1 MAIQRRGPRGG
12 LVSTKIPVNNLNS
25 VATNAANK
33 RQPNEADRIDN
44 ALVSLE
50 RGLEKRAGFEI
61 VPQDTINLIDGTPG
75 WDFTLDS
82 TKYHFYNLPTGHD
95 LFYYWYS
102 INDDNTYLVIIDYD
116 ATGAADKLFY
126 VFQLKPDGTWN
137 ELTPETQ
144 WATNIAA
151 GNATVTAYAAAN
163 SISYAAAAA
172 LGVVNADSRAYI
184 TYGTPTKTAKE
195 SLKAVS
201 LGANIVVLN
210 TNVSAGFS
218 SDTEGYLFNLD
229 GSVSGNIDTA
239 GQRVTYY
246 TAAKVMK
253 VYDAGDD
260 AKPATADD
268 ILLGWRP
275 AVHTGKCKIAG
286 SAIDIHLSDTSSA
299 FDDTYNWYAVTIT
312 SGTGAGQTRWIK
324 DYTGSTKKADVYTNW
339 STAPDANSTFSVDLS
354 VQNVQ
359 GTATAGA
366 ANSIT
371 LDGLASSTSSIY
383 VDYVIQITSG
393 TGAGQSRTI
402 SAYNGTTKLAT
413 VSTNWTTIPNTTSVY
428 SIVIKQADYIP
439 VDDYFYYNS
448 TYAYLGQRVDDLSEI
463 RLPPEK
469 DDWYSN
475 NSNLNTP
482 DVKARDMLRLL
493 YDEDTDFN
501 NIIDGRGKIYY
512 TLNPYLNTTSGYYRV
527 ISWNPTDQ
535 VFYYD
540 SSKNIY
546 TTSGAGRTAVTS
558 QGRPYLQKIRT
569 PDEHSYIDPRRMPQ
583 RIKVTIV
590 DGGVTAWSVEKM
602 KWTPR
607 TSGTKD
613 SNPGPSIFKTVDKK
627 ELRQVQIHSI
637 AVFKDRLWFAADDV
651 VFCSQ
656 MGEYENLFIDDP
668 TNIVTTDPID
678 IRISSNTY
686 AEISSM
692 IPFED
697 YLFVDTKAST
707 QFQLAPASG
716 TELSPTNVNV
726 SPVTYYS
733 TATIAEPQLIGSR
746 LYFFGPRR
754 LYLFVGKNA
763 MGYSSAVEVSASAA
777 NYLPT
782 NYKDICTAPAQ
793 DTVAIVNADAPNELY
808 LYTSRFSAEKVIQN
822 SFFRFVLDTQTNNDV
837 PTTDIQSIQSYKNY
851 LYALVLANDK
861 YMLMRV
867 KMINEEINV
876 PRLDSLLRLRLIP
889 YNASTMPTNY
899 NVRYDSATGITTFRV
914 PPLNYPVGQNPPCRL
929 VLDSTWGNQEFTV
942 LAPLAKDG
950 NPDYIEVEVNGDYQP
965 TDNNHYIYFGNL
977 FDMTVTL
984 STLFVRDENNN
995 IIDGVLNIRT
1005 GIFRHFNTGNYDI
1018 QVTHRGRTPLVSK
1031 FAAPMVDF
1039 TAGEDTLPLE
1049 TTDNQGEFVAKIYG
1063 YSDSTSISIVSSYPT
1078 PCNITNMEF
1087 KGKFKQKYTS
1097 IT

>member
-1 MAIQRRGPRGG
+1 MAIKRRGPRGG

-33 RQPNEADRIDN
+33 RLPNEADRIDN

-50 RGLEKRAGFEI
+50 RGLEKRAGFEV
-61 VPQDTINLIDGTPG
+61 VPQDTINLIDGTSG
-75 WDFTLDS
+75 WNFSLDS
-82 TKYHFYNLPTGHD
+82 TKYDFYNLPSGHD

-126 VFQLKPDGTWN
+126 IFQLKSNGTWD
-137 ELTPETQ
+137 ELTPATQ

-151 GNATVTAYAAAN
+151 SNATVTAYATAN
-163 SISYAAAAA
+163 SITYAQAAA
-172 LGVVNADSRAYI
+172 LGVVNAESRAYI
-184 TYGTPTKTAKE
+184 TYGTGTKTAKE

-218 SDTEGYLFNLD
+218 SDTAGTLFNLD
-229 GSVSGNIDTA
+229 GSASATVDTA
-239 GQRVTYY
+239 GQRITYY
-246 TAAKVMK
+246 TAAKVAK
-253 VYDAGDD
+253 VYDIGEDGRVS
-260 AKPATADD
+260 TTDD

-275 AVHTGKCKIAG
+275 GVVIGLAQTG
-286 SAIDIHLSDTSSA
+286 SANKITLATTASSVN
-299 FDDTYNWYAVTIT
+299 DTYNGMTVTIT
-312 SGTGAGQTRWIK
+312 AGTG
-324 DYTGSTKKADVYTNW
+324 S
-339 STAPDANSTFSVDLS
+339 
-354 VQNVQ
+354 
-359 GTATAGA
+359 
-366 ANSIT
+366 
-371 LDGLASSTSSIY
+371 
-383 VDYVIQITSG
+383 
-393 TGAGQSRTI
+393 GQSRTI
-402 SAYNGTTKLAT
+402 SDYVGSTREAT
-413 VSTNWTTIPNTTSVY
+413 VSSSWGTHPDSTSQY
-428 SIVIKQADYIP
+428 SIALTGADYISA
-439 VDDYFYYNS
+439 DDYFYHSS
-448 TYAYLGQRVDDLSEI
+448 TYAYLGQRVDDLSEV

-469 DDWYSN
+469 DDWYAN
-475 NSNLNTP
+475 NSNLTTS
-482 DVKARDMLRLL
+482 DVKARNMLRLL

-501 NIIDGRGKIYY
+501 NIIDGRGKIYFA
-512 TLNPYLNTTSGYYRV
+512 LNPYLNLTSGYYRV
-527 ISWNPTDQ
+527 ISWNPSEQT
-535 VFYYD
+535 FYYD

-546 TTSGAGRTAVTS
+546 TTSGAGRTAITS
-558 QGRPYLQKIRT
+558 SGRPYLQKVRT

-583 RIKVTIV
+583 RIKVTIQN
-590 DGGVTAWSVEKM
+590 GGVTSWSVEKM

-651 VFCSQ
+651 VFSSQ

-733 TATIAEPQLIGSR
+733 TAAIAEPQLIGSR
-746 LYFFGPRR
+746 LYFFGPKR

-782 NYKDICTAPAQ
+782 NYRDICTAPAQ
-793 DTVAIVNADAPNELY
+793 DTVAIVSADAPNEIY
-808 LYTSRFSAEKVIQN
+808 MYTSRFSAEKVIQN
-822 SFFRFVLDTQTNNDV
+822 SFYRFVLDTQTTAYGP
-837 PTTDIQSIQSYKNY
+837 PTEIQTIQSYKNY
-851 LYALVLANDK
+851 LYALALVDTKYVL
-861 YMLMRV
+861 LRV
-867 KMINEEINV
+867 KLINEETNI

-889 YNASTMPTNY
+889 YNASTMTTNY

-914 PPLNYPVGQNPPCRL
+914 PALNYPLGDTPPCRL
-929 VLDSTWGNQEFTV
+929 VLDSTWGNQESVV
-942 LAPLAKDG
+942 LAPLAKSATS
-950 NPDYIEVEVNGDYQP
+950 NYIEVDVNGNYQP
-965 TDNNHYIYFGNL
+965 SDNDHYIYFGNL
-977 FDMTVTL
+977 FNMTVTL

-1031 FAAPMVDF
+1031 FNAPMVDF

-1049 TTDNQGEFVAKIYG
+1049 ITDNQGEFVAKVYG

>member
-1 MAIQRRGPRGG
+1 MAIRRRGPRGG

-33 RQPNEADRIDN
+33 RQPNEAERIDN

-61 VPQDTINLIDGTPG
+61 IPQDTINLIDGTPG

-116 ATGAADKLFY
+116 ATGDADKLFY

-144 WATNIAA
+144 WATDIAP
-151 GNATVTAYAAAN
+151 GNATVIAYQTAN
-163 SISYAAAAA
+163 SIPTYAAAAA

-218 SDTEGYLFNLD
+218 SDTDGYLFNLD

-246 TAAKVMK
+246 TAAKVAK
-253 VYDAGDD
+253 VYDVGEDGRVSTTDD
-260 AKPATADD
+260 V
-268 ILLGWRP
+268 LLGWRP
-275 AVHTGKCKIAG
+275 GVIIGLAQTGASNKITLATTA
-286 SAIDIHLSDTSSA
+286 STIDDI
-299 FDDTYNWYAVTIT
+299 YNGMSITIT
-312 SGTGAGQTRWIK
+312 AGTGSGQTRVIS
-324 DYTGSTKKADVYTNW
+324 DYIGSTRECTVSVAWT
-339 STAPDANSTFSVDLS
+339 THPD
-354 VQNVQ
+354 
-359 GTATAGA
+359 
-366 ANSIT
+366 
-371 LDGLASSTSSIY
+371 STS
-383 VDYVIQITSG
+383 Q
-393 TGAGQSRTI
+393 
-402 SAYNGTTKLAT
+402 
-413 VSTNWTTIPNTTSVY
+413 Y
-428 SIVIKQADYIP
+428 SIALTGADYIS
-439 VDDYFYYNS
+439 VDDYFYFNS

-469 DDWYSN
+469 DDWYAN
-475 NSNLNTP
+475 NSNLTTS

-527 ISWNPTDQ
+527 ISWNPSEQT
-535 VFYYD
+535 FYYD

-546 TTSGAGRTAVTS
+546 TSSGAGRTAITS

-782 NYKDICTAPAQ
+782 NYRDICTAPAQ
-793 DTVAIVNADAPNELY
+793 DTVAIVNADAPNEIY

-822 SFFRFVLDTQTNNDV
+822 SFFRFVLDTQTNSYV
-837 PTTDIQSIQSYKNY
+837 PTIDIQSIQSYKNY
-851 LYALVLANDK
+851 LYALVLADDK

-899 NVRYDSATGITTFRV
+899 NVRYDPATGITTFRI
-914 PPLNYPVGQNPPCRL
+914 PSLNYPLGAAPPCRL

-942 LAPLAKDG
+942 LAPLAKSG
-950 NPDYIEVEVNGDYQP
+950 TTNYIEVDVNGDYQP
-965 TDNNHYIYFGNL
+965 TDNDHYIYFGTL

-984 STLFVRDENNN
+984 STMFVRDENNN